1 MLPVIS
7 RSLTGG
13 LLGAALAASACATP
27 TRIAQPGTGTLP
39 RDTASAV
46 VVAPAVDARVALAL
60 TADSVLH
67 DPRFRTAMWAAL
79 IVDPATG
86 DTLYSLNPRKL
97 VMPASNMKVL
107 TGAVALHLLGP
118 DFRFRTTFAAR
129 CPAARGQC
137 TELLV
142 TGRGDPTVS
151 ARFHPD
157 PLTPLRAIADSL
169 RARGITSFSGPLVA
183 SGDAFPG
190 SIYGYGWEY
199 DDLGEYYGAGIDDLV
214 FNEGLEAIETL
225 NDSGPGVESRN
236 PAADPRQAYLKALSV
251 ALRQR
256 GLAHDGI
263 VASDSVR
270 AGAPLPPAV
279 SAETLFVVQSP
290 PLSEILGAMLK
301 PSQNQIAEI
310 ILRTIGLE
318 RTGFGRR
325 DSGAAVVRSQLR
337 EWGAD
342 SMEFSIRDGSGLS
355 RHNYVTAAT
364 MVRVLSIMRE
374 HPHGAVFHD
383 ALPAVGVSGTVQSWL
398 RGTSAERNAHGKTGT
413 LGAVRAFSGYVRTA
427 VGATLIYSFICNNYL
442 VPTSAVTAAIQTMV
456 RHMAESSL
464 QAR

>member
-1 MLPVIS
+1 MPPAVS
-7 RSLTGG
+7 RALACC
-13 LLGAALAASACATP
+13 LLGAGVAASACVTP
-27 TRIAQPGTGTLP
+27 TRIARPGVEVP
-39 RDTASAV
+39 PVDTAVPAV
-46 VVAPAVDARVALAL
+46 IVPEVDARVALAR
-60 TADSVLH
+60 TADSVFH
-67 DPRFRTAMWAAL
+67 DPKFRTAMWGAL

-129 CPAARGQC
+129 CRAARGEC
-137 TELLV
+137 AELV
-142 TGRGDPTVS
+142 VVGRGDPTVS
-151 ARFHPD
+151 TRFHSD
-157 PLTPLRAIADSL
+157 PLTPLRAVADSL
-169 RARGITSFSGPLVA
+169 RAYGVTGFSGPLVA
-183 SGDAFPG
+183 GGDAFPG

-199 DDLGEYYGAGIDDLV
+199 DDLGEGYGAGIDDLV

-225 NDSGPGVESRN
+225 TASGTAVESRD
-236 PAADPRQAYLKALSV
+236 PARDPRQAYLKALSV

-263 VASDSVR
+263 VPNDSLR
-270 AGAPLPPAV
+270 AGEPAAA
-279 SAETLFVVQSP
+279 AETLFVVHSP
-290 PLSEILGAMLK
+290 PLSEILGAMLG

-318 RTGFGRR
+318 RTGFGRA
-325 DSGAAVVRSQLR
+325 DSGAAVVRRQLL

-355 RHNYVTAAT
+355 RHNYVTPAT
-364 MVRVLSIMRE
+364 MVLVLSVMRG
-374 HPHGAVFHD
+374 HRHGSVFYD
-383 ALPAVGVSGTVQSWL
+383 ALPAVGVSGTVQGWL

-427 VGATLIYSFICNNYL
+427 GGATLIYSFICNNYL
-442 VPTSAVTAAIQTMV
+442 VPTSAVTAAIQEMV
-456 RHMAESSL
+456 RSMAESPL
-464 QAR
+464 PAL

>member
-1 MLPVIS
+1 MSPNGSRFLPACV
-7 RSLTGG
+7 
-13 LLGAALAASACATP
+13 LGAALVLAACAP
-27 TRIAQPGTGTLP
+27 AP
-39 RDTASAV
+39 RVAPPMVAVPSADSAPV
-46 VVAPAVDARVALAL
+46 VVAPEIDARLAL
-60 TADSVLH
+60 VRTADSVFH
-67 DPRFRTAMWAAL
+67 DPSFRTAMWGAL
-79 IVDPATG
+79 VVDLATG

-118 DFRFRTTFAAR
+118 DFRFRTTFAVR
-129 CPAARGQC
+129 CGTARGRC

-151 ARFHPD
+151 TRFHAD

-169 RARGITSFSGPLVA
+169 RAHGVTGFSGPLVA

-199 DDLGEYYGAGIDDLV
+199 DDLGEDYGAGIDDLV
-214 FNEGLEAIETL
+214 FNEGLEAVETL
-225 NDSGPGVESRN
+225 TEAGPGMESVR
-236 PAADPRQAYLKALSV
+236 PAPDPRQAYLKALSV

-256 GLAHDGI
+256 GIMHDGI
-263 VASDSVR
+263 VLSDSMR
-270 AGAPLPPAV
+270 AISPVAP
-279 SAETLFVVQSP
+279 AETLFVVQSP

-318 RTGFGRR
+318 RTGVGRA
-325 DSGAAVVRSQLR
+325 DSGAAVARRQLR

-355 RHNYVTAAT
+355 RHNYVTPAT
-364 MVRVLSIMRE
+364 MVLVLSAMQQ
-374 HPHGAVFHD
+374 HPYGTVFHD
-383 ALPAVGVSGTVQSWL
+383 ALPVVGVSGTVQNWL

-427 VGATLIYSFICNNYL
+427 GGATLIYSFICNNYL
-442 VPTSAVTAAIQTMV
+442 VPTSAVTGAIQEMV
-456 RHMAESSL
+456 RRMAESPLPSL
-464 QAR
+464 